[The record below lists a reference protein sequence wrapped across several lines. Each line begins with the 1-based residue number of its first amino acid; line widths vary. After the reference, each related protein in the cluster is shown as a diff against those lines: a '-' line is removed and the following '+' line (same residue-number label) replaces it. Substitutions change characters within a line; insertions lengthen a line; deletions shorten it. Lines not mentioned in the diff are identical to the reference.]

1 MWLFHGIE
9 SCEVAEMEKRIRVG
23 VAEDIEYLLKDI
35 CKALSKDE
43 RLEVVARATSGREI
57 VRLMQGTEADII
69 LRDMGGRADCCRI
82 AWGGNSVS
90 DGSRGRRFYLSGVFQ
105 RPPSRLYCKECF
117 P

>member
-57 VRLMQGTEADII
+57 VRLMQEI
-69 LRDMGGRADCCRI
+69 GRASCRER
-82 AWGGNSVS
+82 V
-90 DGSRGRRFYLSGVFQ
+90 
-105 RPPSRLYCKECF
+105 
-117 P
+117 